1 MALTFGQM
9 VDQIL
14 LETNRSGNPIFLTEV
29 QNAVVS
35 AIKELETEE
44 LFLNQKFAI
53 LSVPEQ
59 TFEVALPEDF
69 ISVLTMTLLNNNGNS
84 VYTAANGFKETTMY
98 ELVTYRNNL
107 SVAQGTVDNTQY
119 GIPGMWALF
128 ENDVHIWPAPAPNSG
143 GFLLHMFYYYRDG
156 SYPANYTNVIPN
168 PKEPDSYYDTSIW
181 LGDFTQDVTRYT
193 ARGIFY
199 RDSLQSPELAA
210 SDMQKAQDALS
221 RLKIRNSQREN
232 LNNLSY

>member
-14 LETNRSGNPIFLTEV
+14 METNRTGNPIFSTEV

-44 LFLNQKFAI
+44 LFLNQKFAE
-53 LSVPEQ
+53 LVVDPSS
-59 TFEVALPEDF
+59 FRVALPEDF
-69 ISVLTMTLLNNNGNS
+69 VSVLLMNLLDNNRNTI
-84 VYTAANGFKETTMY
+84 YTAASGFKETTFW
-98 ELVTYRNNL
+98 ELETYRNQFNL
-107 SVAQGTVDNTQY
+107 QYAQI
-119 GIPGMWALF
+119 GIPGFWALYENSVHLYPVASSDGHFLHLWYYFRDGFYF
-128 ENDVHIWPAPAPNSG
+128 ENYTEPG
-143 GFLLHMFYYYRDG
+143 QG
-156 SYPANYTNVIPN
+156 SYNQ
-168 PKEPDSYYDTSIW
+168 TSIW

-199 RDSLQSPELAA
+199 RDSLQSPELAE
-210 SDMQKAQDALS
+210 SDMRKAQEALA

-232 LNNLSY
+232 LNNMSY

>member
-14 LETNRSGNPIFLTEV
+14 METNRTGNPIFETEV
-29 QNAVVS
+29 QNAIVS

-44 LFLNQKFAI
+44 LFINQTFVV

-59 TFEVALPEDF
+59 TFRVPLPEDF
-69 ISVLTMTLLNNNGNS
+69 VSVLTMTLLNQNGNS

-98 ELVTYRNNL
+98 ELVTYRNELNL
-107 SVAQGTVDNTQY
+107 FLGTIDDRQF
-119 GIPGMWALF
+119 GLPGMWALY
-128 ENDVHIWPAPAPNSG
+128 ENDIHIYPAPAPGSG
-143 GFLLHMFYYYRDG
+143 GYLLRLYYYFRDG
-156 SYPANYTNVIPN
+156 SYPANYT
-168 PKEPDSYYDTSIW
+168 EPGEGSYNATSIW
-181 LGDFTQDVTRYT
+181 FGDFTQDVTRYT

-210 SDMQKAQDALS
+210 SDMQKAQDALA

>member
-9 VDQIL
+9 TAQIL
-14 LETNRSGNPIFLTEV
+14 AETYRDDSFGTQV
-29 QNAVVS
+29 QNAIVS

-44 LFLNQKFAI
+44 LFLNQKFAA
-53 LSVPEQ
+53 LPVSDEQ
-59 TFEVALPEDF
+59 FIIPLPEDF
-69 ISVLTMTLLNNNGNS
+69 ISVLVMTIANS
-84 VYTAANGFKETTMY
+84 EGRSIYTSSDGFKESTFFD
-98 ELVTYRNNL
+98 LITYRNT
-107 SVAQGTVDNTQY
+107 SYMSRGT
-119 GIPGMWALF
+119 PAMWALY
-128 ENDVHIWPAPAPNSG
+128 ENDVHIHPAPAIG
-143 GFLLHMFYYYRDG
+143 GGYILNLFYYYRDG
-156 SYPANYTNVIPN
+156 TYPSNPN
-168 PKEPDSYYDTSIW
+168 DTSIW
-181 LGDFTQDVTRYT
+181 MDDFTQDVTRYT